1 MARESRRELAAASAA
16 REPQVDG
23 VGSVVDQANNEY
35 FQAFQGCAE
44 QRRDATLASAAPDL
58 EALRVAAAIADPALP
73 DAEAFRPYFVRQ
85 QSIGRRCADE
95 LVLALFGAPFEP
107 DQLAGIID
115 GVSKNYPAFS
125 RWFGP
130 AWPLLAEDFR
140 AGAITARRRGYRGRF
155 HELAAGLAAG
165 GSA

>member
-1 MARESRRELAAASAA
+1 VARESRRELAAASAA

-58 EALRVAAAIADPALP
+58 EALRVEAAIADPALP

-85 QSIGRRCADE
+85 QSIGRRCAAE
-95 LVLALFGAPFEP
+95 LVLALFGAPNG
-107 DQLAGIID
+107 AGERAAAE
-115 GVSKNYPAFS
+115 VAS
-125 RWFGP
+125 RWR
-130 AWPLLAEDFR
+130 E
-140 AGAITARRRGYRGRF
+140 AGKEARVWRPKSIGD
-155 HELAAGLAAG
+155 LNDILIG
-165 GSA
+165 GAK